1 MEKMKNRFDRAGQ
14 TRKGEALAEWGLKG
28 RLRGLAAL
36 AVSLCLA
43 LAILPMPQAAA
54 ANAWDGTT
62 QDTTWYTNH
71 TGASEYTISTPAELA
86 GLAKLVN
93 DDTQTFSGKTI
104 TLAADLNLGGQAWT
118 PIGSGVQ
125 ASGNSKKFQGTF
137 DGGGHSISGLK
148 TPARQDSGNFAWGL
162 FGSAKDA
169 VIRDVAVI
177 NPAIMVTVNQAP
189 ISSGTKSSIGGIVGR
204 PEGSTKIVGCTVR
217 GGTVGVNLEGRS
229 SQDPLYIGGLAGGD
243 YGDNNVTFQD
253 CAVTDVQ
260 IVGKGVPFSEES
272 GGGIVGGSVKA
283 TISNCAVSG
292 STSITLLSG
301 GPRIYGI
308 AGDLGGYGNAG
319 TVENCYSGIKGLP
332 IADRYTT
339 IKYCYQLADA
349 GGAIASSTESY
360 TVTAGQAAGTDSTVI
375 GAGSTYA
382 NTPSLVEAL
391 NGWTGAQ
398 GAGIYDSWVLSRGT
412 PFPARVAPPEYLDVA
427 GPLKE
432 TTHQSAGGSVN
443 AGMDLEGQ
451 VQENVELLAVTIPAG
466 IPFILDVD
474 GTGALTRVLSA
485 TGRVT
490 NRSDMAIDVTLAS
503 VSDDTQNPLLGK
515 ADLYLVPDPAPAGYT
530 RAKLAAGSPNTALA
544 AGLAKDAAVAL
555 MVEGD
560 PKANAGLGVD
570 GDTFTIATVLKV
582 TKAA

>member
-1 MEKMKNRFDRAGQ
+1 MKKLKNRFDRAGQ
-14 TRKGEALAEWGLKG
+14 TRKGGALAEWGLKG
-28 RLRGLAAL
+28 RLRGLGAL

-43 LAILPMPQAAA
+43 LGVLPMPQAAA

-62 QDTTWYTNH
+62 QDTTWYTNN
-71 TGASEYTISTPAELA
+71 TSASEYTISTPAELA

-93 DDTQTFSGKTI
+93 AGTQTFSGKTI

-118 PIGSGVQ
+118 PIGNGFDEQ
-125 ASGNSKKFQGTF
+125 KMFQGTF
-137 DGGGHSISGLK
+137 DGAGHRILGLK
-148 TPARQDSGNFAWGL
+148 APQQQAGGSFAWGL

-301 GPRIYGI
+301 GSRIHGI

-332 IADRYTT
+332 IADSNDT

-360 TVTAGQAAGTDSTVI
+360 TVTAGQAAGTDSAVI

-412 PFPARVAPPEYLDVA
+412 PFPARVAPPDYIDVA
-427 GPLKE
+427 GPLEE

-490 NRSDMAIDVTLAS
+490 NRSDMAINVALAS
-503 VSDDTQNPLLGK
+503 VSDDAQNPLLGK

-530 RAKLAAGSPNTALA
+530 RTKLAAGSPDTALA

-555 MVEGD
+555 TVEGE

>member
-1 MEKMKNRFDRAGQ
+1 MGKMKNRFDLRGQ

-28 RLRGLAAL
+28 RLRGLGAL

-43 LAILPMPQAAA
+43 LGVLPMPQAAA

-62 QDTTWYTNH
+62 QDTTWYTNN
-71 TGASEYTISTPAELA
+71 TSASEYTISTPAELA

-93 DDTQTFSGKTI
+93 AGTQTFSNKTI
-104 TLAADLNLGGQAWT
+104 TLAADLNLGGQDWT
-118 PIGSGVQ
+118 PIGDGFDEQ
-125 ASGNSKKFQGTF
+125 KMFQGTF
-137 DGGGHSISGLK
+137 DGAGHRILGLK
-148 TPARQDSGNFAWGL
+148 APQQQAGGSFAWGL

-169 VIRDVAVI
+169 VIRDAAVI

-301 GPRIYGI
+301 GSRIHGI

-332 IADRYTT
+332 IADSNDT

-360 TVTAGQAAGTDSTVI
+360 TVTAGQAAGTDSAVI

-412 PFPARVAPPEYLDVA
+412 PFPARVAPPDHIDVA
-427 GPLKE
+427 GPLEE

-490 NRSDMAIDVTLAS
+490 NRSDMAINVALAS
-503 VSDDTQNPLLGK
+503 VSDDAQNPLLGK

-530 RAKLAAGSPNTALA
+530 RTKLAAGSPNTALA

-555 MVEGD
+555 TVEGE
-560 PKANAGLGVD
+560 PKANANLGVD

>member
-1 MEKMKNRFDRAGQ
+1 MKKLKNRFDRAGQ
-14 TRKGEALAEWGLKG
+14 TRKGGALAEWGLKG
-28 RLRGLAAL
+28 RLQGLAAL

-43 LAILPMPQAAA
+43 LAVLPMPQAAA

-62 QDTTWYTNH
+62 QDTTWYTNN
-71 TGASEYTISTPAELA
+71 TAASEYTISTPAELA

-125 ASGNSKKFQGTF
+125 VSGNSKKFQGTF

-260 IVGKGVPFSEES
+260 IVGKGVGFALVYS
-272 GGGIVGGSVKA
+272 GGILGASRGA
-283 TISNCAVSG
+283 TVLNCAVSG
-292 STSITLLSG
+292 STSISLAAGNGTG
-301 GPRIYGI
+301 YGI
-308 AGDLGGYGNAG
+308 TASPDSS
-319 TVENCYSGIKGLP
+319 TTIENCYSGIKGLP
-332 IADRYTT
+332 IAGSGAT
-339 IKYCYQLADA
+339 IKYCYQLGDA
-349 GGAIASSTESY
+349 GGAIANATESY
-360 TVTAGQAAGTDSTVI
+360 TVTAAQAAGTDSAVI

-382 NTPSLVEAL
+382 NTPSLMEAL

-412 PFPARVAPPEYLDVA
+412 PFPARVAPPDYIDVA
-427 GPLKE
+427 GPLEE

-490 NRSDMAIDVTLAS
+490 NRSDMAINVALAS

-555 MVEGD
+555 TVEGE

>member
-1 MEKMKNRFDRAGQ
+1 MKKLKNRFDRAGQ
-14 TRKGEALAEWGLKG
+14 TRKGGALAEWGLKG
-28 RLRGLAAL
+28 RLRGFAAL

-43 LAILPMPQAAA
+43 LAVLPMPQAAA
-54 ANAWDGTT
+54 ETAADKWDGTT
-62 QDTTWYTNH
+62 KDTSWYDDSKSSFTL
-71 TGASEYTISTPAELA
+71 TTAAQLA
-86 GLAKLVN
+86 GMRELMKSNTDFA
-93 DDTQTFSGKTI
+93 GKAV
-104 TLAADLNLGGQAWT
+104 TLAADLDLDNKEWGDVDWRLFKGE
-118 PIGSGVQ
+118 
-125 ASGNSKKFQGTF
+125 F
-137 DGGGHSISGLK
+137 DGGGHTVSNIAGGSIFGMVENGSVHSLRLKNVNISKTENSSGENGIGGLVRYLNGGAIYDCVVESG
-148 TPARQDSGNFAWGL
+148 TLTLSEVSDSGNN
-162 FGSAKDA
+162 DY
-169 VIRDVAVI
+169 V
-177 NPAIMVTVNQAP
+177 
-189 ISSGTKSSIGGIVGR
+189 
-204 PEGSTKIVGCTVR
+204 
-217 GGTVGVNLEGRS
+217 
-229 SQDPLYIGGLAGGD
+229 GGL
-243 YGDNNVTFQD
+243 
-253 CAVTDVQ
+253 
-260 IVGKGVPFSEES
+260 VGWVKS
-272 GGGIVGGSVKA
+272 GSVK
-283 TISNCAVSG
+283 NCASFASVSG
-292 STSITLLSG
+292 ATTSQYATNLGVG
-301 GPRIYGI
+301 GLVGRMDG
-308 AGDLGGYGNAG
+308 G
-319 TVENCYSGIKGLP
+319 TVENCYSTG
-332 IADRYTT
+332 
-339 IKYCYQLADA
+339 
-349 GGAIASSTESY
+349 
-360 TVTAGQAAGTDSTVI
+360 TVTAAGPGGFASGGIVGKLASGSLAHCYWNSGAADAAGAGSPTECYKVTAEQAAGTGSAVI
-375 GAGSTYA
+375 GVGSTYA

-555 MVEGD
+555 TVEGD
-560 PKANAGLGVD
+560 PKANAGLGMD